1 MAYARAKKHY
11 RAVQK
16 QIEMSPKNGIF
27 IPKKKKNL
35 LICVSV
41 AVVVLA
47 FIKGLLV
54 GYILGKHD

>member
-16 QIEMSPKNGIF
+16 QIEMSPRNGIV

-35 LICVSV
+35 VIGISV
-41 AVVVLA
+41 AVIVLA
-47 FIKGLLV
+47 FIKGLLC
-54 GYILGKHD
+54 GYILGRND

>member
-16 QIEMSPKNGIF
+16 QIEMSPKNVIF
-27 IPKKKKNL
+27 IHKKKKNL

-41 AVVVLA
+41 AVLVLS